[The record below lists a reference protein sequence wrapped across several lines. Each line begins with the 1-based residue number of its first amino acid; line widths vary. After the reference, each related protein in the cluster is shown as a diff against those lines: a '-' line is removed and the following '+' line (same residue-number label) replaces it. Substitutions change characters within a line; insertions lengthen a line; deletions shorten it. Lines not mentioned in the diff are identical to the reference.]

1 MEAYEVWKAAMY
13 VVGVFVT
20 CNVGGLALLSVKKR
34 LTRREVAY
42 PEGAAVRMGVRT
54 HKGIKVI
61 SDPEE
66 IKDFLS
72 RLSEADKADVREV
85 FHEARQTFEDIRRQ
99 IDTPE
104 DVTGATTKAKDT
116 EEDFFSD

>member
-13 VVGVFVT
+13 MVGVFVT

-34 LTRREVAY
+34 LTRRE
-42 PEGAAVRMGVRT
+42 PEGVGAAVRMGVRT
-54 HKGIKVI
+54 PDGMKAI

-66 IKDFLS
+66 IAAFLS
-72 RLSEADKADVREV
+72 KLSDADKAEVRPMFEHV
-85 FHEARQTFEDIRRQ
+85 RQTFEDIRRQ

-104 DVTGATTKAKDT
+104 GATGATAKAKD
-116 EEDFFSD
+116 EKEDFFSD

>member
-20 CNVGGLALLSVKKR
+20 CNVGGLALLSVKNR
-34 LTRREVAY
+34 LTRREPTY

-54 HKGIKVI
+54 PGGMKVI

-66 IKDFLS
+66 IADFLS
-72 RLSEADKADVREV
+72 KLSDADKAEVREV
-85 FHEARQTFEDIRRQ
+85 FHEARQTFEDIQRQ
-99 IDTPE
+99 IKPDKPN
-104 DVTGATTKAKDT
+104 
-116 EEDFFSD
+116 